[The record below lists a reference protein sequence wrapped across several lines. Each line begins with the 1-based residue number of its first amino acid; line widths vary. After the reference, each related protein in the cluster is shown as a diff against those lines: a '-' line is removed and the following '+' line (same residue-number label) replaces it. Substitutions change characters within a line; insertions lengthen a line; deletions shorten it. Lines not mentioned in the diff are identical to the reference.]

1 VVYVYNPDSEDFST
15 TYDVNGN
22 GDPVTFTIRS
32 FEIGKFENDAV
43 GKHMLKHLADKIL
56 MKRKV
61 RTNWEDEYNALLKEL
76 NVTSET
82 ENI

>member
-1 VVYVYNPDSEDFST
+1 MVYVYNPDSEDFST

>member
-32 FEIGKFENDAV
+32 FEIGKFEIDAV

-61 RTNWEDEYNALLKEL
+61 KTNWANEHDALMKEL
-76 NVTSET
+76 NVTSQT